1 MIWYDVVNKKR
12 KEENIMNVILK
23 NGKRKKYRLTLK
35 MVGYSRRRW
44 HYVEYSSILKA
55 LEHYYPELENNIE
68 RAYL

>member
-1 MIWYDVVNKKR
+1 
-12 KEENIMNVILK
+12 MNVILK

-55 LEHYYPELENNIE
+55 LEHHYPELENNIE